1 MKDTKWARTVVVA
14 ALIVTLIGGCS
25 SSKTKATPENFQAAL
40 NAYFANRSEC
50 LFPSAP
56 HFPYE
61 VSPAPN
67 AKTEQKRMD
76 ALMKAALVKRE
87 ADKSINVYIYS
98 LTPAGERA
106 TSRFCYGH
114 RQITSIDSFTPPA
127 KTNDFME
134 TQVNYHYTVIEV
146 PVWAKTKE
154 VQDAFPDLAKAL
166 AGAATGK
173 TTLANAGAGWQ
184 VPE

>member
-1 MKDTKWARTVVVA
+1 MKDTNRARTIVVIA
-14 ALIVTLIGGCS
+14 IGAMVISGCS
-25 SSKTKATPENFQAAL
+25 SSKTKATPENFHAAL
-40 NAYFANRSEC
+40 DSYFANRYEC
-50 LFPSAP
+50 LFASAP

-61 VSPAPN
+61 VSPSPN
-67 AKTEQKRMD
+67 AKAEQKRMD
-76 ALMKAALVKRE
+76 ALMDAALVKRE
-87 ADKSINVYIYS
+87 ADKSIHVYIYS

-127 KTNDFME
+127 KTNGFLE
-134 TQVNYHYTVIEV
+134 TQVSYHYTVTEV

-166 AGAATGK
+166 AGTATGQ